1 MTART
6 ENTRQLGC
14 DKLSAGCRTEKHAH
28 WLALVTADSYSV
40 CSEGRQRC

>member
-6 ENTRQLGC
+6 EDTRQLGF
-14 DKLSAGCRTEKHAH
+14 DKLSTGCRTEKHAA

-40 CSEGRQRC
+40 CSEGRRRC